1 MFTFMV
7 LITILGIQQHIPSL
21 VFYLKRVWIRYQVLI
36 HGVKSHKISP
46 IYSLRVF
53 FSNIGNMIT
62 KWTTCS
68 MFIVI
73 CHPFIGKDTLFLF
86 RGQIKSNLP
95 TPVTNDSLKN
105 FSQMIYLSQINQAMT
120 LKSISDWCR
129 VHSSIDMIDPKTSQG

>member
-1 MFTFMV
+1 
-7 LITILGIQQHIPSL
+7 
-21 VFYLKRVWIRYQVLI
+21 
-36 HGVKSHKISP
+36 
-46 IYSLRVF
+46 
-53 FSNIGNMIT
+53 
-62 KWTTCS
+62 